1 MAFDA
6 SPFSGDFRI
15 PRWFAGSPI
24 TATKVLGSWE
34 SRDPITASS
43 EGGQSTGPGS
53 QYGELED
60 WEAYE
65 EETVIP
71 PQDPISSGRVMA
83 DPKDAQ
89 KEKEKDGN
97 GAIPAPKP
105 WLLVGGVVIAA
116 LLLGR

>member
-1 MAFDA
+1 MPFDA

-24 TATKVLGSWE
+24 TAQKTLGSWE

-65 EETVIP
+65 EEDVI
-71 PQDPISSGRVMA
+71 PQDPISSGRVM
-83 DPKDAQ
+83 DPPRDAQ
-89 KEKEKDGN
+89 KEKEKENGN
-97 GAIPAPKP
+97 GATKPTP
-105 WLLVGGVVIAA
+105 WLIIGAAAVAA
-116 LLLGR
+116 LLLAR